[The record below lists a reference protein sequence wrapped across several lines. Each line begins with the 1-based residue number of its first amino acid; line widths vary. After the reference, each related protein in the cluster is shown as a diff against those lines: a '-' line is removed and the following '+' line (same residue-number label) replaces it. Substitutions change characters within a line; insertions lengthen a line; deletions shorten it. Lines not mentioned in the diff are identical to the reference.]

1 MPLLILVRH
10 AKAVDR
16 MDAEDDFARGL
27 TPRGREDAARAG
39 EALKAAGSAPV
50 LALVSPA
57 QRTKQT
63 WSILSA
69 SLGDVP
75 VDSPMALYH
84 ASQDFLERA
93 AVEAFASCDAVAIVG
108 HNPGIGALAHDLAW
122 KAGANDAL
130 PDGYPTSAATVF
142 EVSASLGEPK
152 LVAAFD
158 PKRGRDGQD

>member
-1 MPLLILVRH
+1 MPVLILVRH

-27 TPRGREDAARAG
+27 TPRGREDAARASA
-39 EALKAAGSAPV
+39 ALRATGVVPA

-69 SLGDVP
+69 AVGEIP
-75 VDSPMALYH
+75 VESPMALYH

-93 AVEAFASCDAVAIVG
+93 AIEAFASSEAIVMVG
-108 HNPGIGALAHDLAW
+108 HNPGIGAFAHDLAW
-122 KAGANDAL
+122 KAGANAAL
-130 PDGYPTSAATVF
+130 PDGYPTSAVTVF
-142 EVSASLGEPK
+142 ELSASLGEPR
-152 LVAAFD
+152 LMTAFN
-158 PKRGRDGQD
+158 PKA

>member
-1 MPLLILVRH
+1 MPVLILVRH

-27 TPRGREDAARAG
+27 TPRGREDAGRAG
-39 EALKAAGSAPV
+39 EALKAVGIAPA

-69 SLGDVP
+69 AVGEIP
-75 VDSPMALYH
+75 VESPMALYH

-93 AVEAFASCDAVAIVG
+93 AIEAFASSDTVVMVG

-122 KAGANDAL
+122 KAGANGSL

-142 EVSASLGEPK
+142 ELSASLGEPR
-152 LVAAFD
+152 LITAFN
-158 PKRGRDGQD
+158 PKA